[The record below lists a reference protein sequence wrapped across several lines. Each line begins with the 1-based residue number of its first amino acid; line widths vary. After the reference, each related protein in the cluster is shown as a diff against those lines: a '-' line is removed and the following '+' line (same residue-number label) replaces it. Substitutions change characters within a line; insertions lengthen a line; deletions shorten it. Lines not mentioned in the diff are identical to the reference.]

1 MKPVLSVTV
10 LAAAALAGLGLARPA
25 LAHTPYLLPNTFD
38 AERQRVTIQAAQTE
52 DDYFNP
58 DIGLQVPAYVEIL
71 PSGQQAEVK
80 PVVTL
85 KDLAVAE
92 APLADP
98 GTYRFSTG
106 QFVVRKADLAFVGGK
121 WMYVRDKIRPGGD
134 GPPNVILATDVPAEA
149 RKMTTEGVMVA
160 ETYVSKG
167 APTKTALTATGK
179 GFELKPIDHPNAL
192 YVDQGFAF
200 ELTVDGKPFPNAQI
214 SLYRSGNVYDDK
226 RIAQTVR
233 TDAKGAARIRFEQPG
248 VYLITT
254 HYPAADIVPGEAPPS
269 QTYTYSLTFE
279 VTR

>member
-1 MKPVLSVTV
+1 MKSLVAASVLVV
-10 LAAAALAGLGLARPA
+10 AAGAFLGPPA

-38 AERQRVTIQAAQTE
+38 AERTRVTIEAAQTE

-71 PSGQQAEVK
+71 PSGQQAELK
-80 PVVTL
+80 PAATL

-106 QFVVRKADLAFVGGK
+106 QFVMRKAELAFVGGK
-121 WMYVRDKIRPGGD
+121 WMYVRDRIRPGGD
-134 GPPNVILATDVPAEA
+134 GPPNLILAGDVPADA
-149 RKMTTEGVMVA
+149 KKMTTESEMVA

-167 APTKTALTATGK
+167 APTKAALAATGR
-179 GFELKPIDHPNAL
+179 GFELRPVDHPNAL

-200 ELTVDGKPFPNAQI
+200 ALTVDGKPFPGAQI

-226 RIAQTVR
+226 RIAQTLR

-248 VYLITT
+248 IYLITT
-254 HYPAADIVPGEAPPS
+254 HYPAGDIVPGEAPPL